1 MTQNHILIVGGKG
14 KTGRRV
20 AERLKARNYAV
31 RIASR
36 SSELPFDWTNRE
48 TWAPVLKGIDSV
60 YITYQPDLAVPG
72 AVDDI
77 RTFTELAVAA
87 GAQRLVLLSG
97 RGEDEAQLSEQVVQ
111 QVSQQA
117 GIDWT
122 IVRAS
127 WFNQNFDE
135 SFLLEPILAGEV
147 ALPVGD
153 VQEPF
158 IDVDDIADIVTAAL
172 TESGHAGQLYEVTG
186 PRLMTFRDAIAE
198 IAAATGRDI
207 HYIDVSLDDYN
218 AAMRGADIPEDY
230 IWLVNYLFTT
240 VLDGRNTSLADGVQR
255 ALGRSPRDFSDYVRE
270 TVRTGVWN
278 NPQPTTDPA
287 TETTHS

>member
-60 YITYQPDLAVPG
+60 YITYQPDLAVPS

-87 GAQRLVLLSG
+87 GVQRLVLLSG
-97 RGEDEAQLSEQVVQ
+97 RGEDEAHLSEQVVQ

>member
-87 GAQRLVLLSG
+87 GVQRLVLLSG

-172 TESGHAGQLYEVTG
+172 TENGHAGQLYEVTG